1 MSKFIKKD
9 IIANNLKLH
18 TEAFGKS
25 TNPACLLI
33 AGKMSTA
40 RFWTYE
46 FCEYLS
52 NQGYFVI
59 RYDHRHVGE
68 SSEIN

>member
-1 MSKFIKKD
+1 MSKFSKKD
-9 IIANNLKLH
+9 IFVNNLKLH
-18 TEAFGKS
+18 TEAFGKPD
-25 TNPACLLI
+25 NPVCLLI